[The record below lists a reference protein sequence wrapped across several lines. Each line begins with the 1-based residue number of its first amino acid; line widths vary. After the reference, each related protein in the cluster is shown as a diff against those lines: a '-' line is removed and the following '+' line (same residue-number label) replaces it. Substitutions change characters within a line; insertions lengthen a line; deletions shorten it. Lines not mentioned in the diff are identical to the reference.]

1 MVDIA
6 FGLSVSVEARSSG
19 LCVEDYER
27 RSQGMASDYLKKEL
41 KECGDHLTRVCG
53 GGVAAKLSG
62 RFQVLA
68 AETLGRNPGAGAI
81 AQVFYLTAHVEGR
94 QRTTP

>member
-41 KECGDHLTRVCG
+41 KQCGDHLTRVCG
-53 GGVAAKLSG
+53 GG
-62 RFQVLA
+62 
-68 AETLGRNPGAGAI
+68 
-81 AQVFYLTAHVEGR
+81 
-94 QRTTP
+94 